1 MIRVKPRP
9 AKKSPP
15 KVADRKRAGQ
25 RKAVKPAVKKRP
37 LITRQQAIHEFGEE
51 LGPRLAQLINST
63 KKEKPTAG
71 SRLYDAVKAWAD
83 AEKGVTAHYQAFG
96 APPHAG
102 PLRVALQQAQAQVT
116 EGRWAILVIPPGPLT
131 QVVLPSR
138 APALGCPLSELTAF
152 AREFR
157 APAYWGGTSPCEEI
171 CSRVRRAWSAR
182 ATSLLEVP
190 VDELLASLWV
200 AAQLQLRGLELP
212 TKPLED
218 YLRALHA
225 ALLVHLPAR

>member
-25 RKAVKPAVKKRP
+25 GKAVEPPVRKRP
-37 LITRQQAIHEFGEE
+37 LITRQQAIREFGEE
-51 LGPRLAQLINST
+51 VGPRLAQLINS
-63 KKEKPTAG
+63 KKQKPTAG

-96 APPHAG
+96 APPQAG
-102 PLRVALQQAQAQVT
+102 PLRVALQQAQAQVA

-138 APALGCPLSELTAF
+138 APAIGCPLAELTAF
-152 AREFR
+152 AQEFR
-157 APAYWGGTSPCEEI
+157 APAYWGGSSACEEI
-171 CSRVRRAWSAR
+171 SAHVRYAWSER
-182 ATSLLEVP
+182 ASSLLEVP
-190 VDELLASLWV
+190 IDELLASLWV
-200 AAQLQLRGLELP
+200 AAQLRLRGLELP